1 MPLKPY
7 NQNPKTSDNILFDL
21 YTPMSNGCFTQ
32 QPSTFDSIK
41 IFFIARSPVLNNEFE
56 NQQINY
62 KQDLQR
68 AVYEVTEE
76 YCTETD
82 ELRKQRL
89 AILQQSLEADLAT
102 NALTPTTGTNVE
114 PGANTNTTY
123 YYEAQMVFCA
133 GVACDSGAGPLWI
146 QGEDNSTSIV
156 QRVDTDK
163 ELGNGHFAFIWEPGP
178 IKEGDYYICYGYT
191 MQTSAYL
198 FKSEAKFI
206 HFYIGAA
213 IQNEVAI
220 PTHAVP
226 PEKYFTLLNAYLPRM
241 YFEKYGVND
250 DSMFTLEALNQSVGQ
265 AFTDLDNQ
273 VSRII
278 DILDANVTPEP
289 YLPLLAQMFALKLRS
304 LDITRW
310 RGQIVTAVPQFKKKG
325 TLESLTQALDQAG
338 MQLLQ
343 YKQYWQIA
351 WPQVYTQTLKFE
363 NDYEFIL
370 DKYTDNTLFY
380 EFASLYELQLAHV
393 GTTVWTSTNIAAIS
407 FSQNTKGE
415 TVLTWD
421 PTITQLKDG
430 DQILITYVTETMT
443 GTQVDLYQYWK
454 DFFVRQDI
462 RVQNPDGYF
471 LITPDMQ
478 PANWNMRLMPK
489 DDPLFSVFIPIM
501 NPFYDPVVFGMLRTD
516 FPYSENVYN
525 MEEYNGSLRPTT
537 DPTNMAADYLE
548 GCSGTLSAD
557 YGLAVKIQNLSD
569 FRISECLGI
578 IRDYTPYHA
587 ILRTLEVV
595 GQIQD
600 FMLPPVETIEWLIQI
615 TFNDFLI
622 AGDAQ
627 YAFNRKSILYNY
639 TDEVYP
645 YTDGHGKL
653 AFYRTDFATENTTPA
668 AQGTLTV
675 YNKSMVLQAQSNIRN
690 LNSYNV
696 TKNSCYLEILDGNY
710 AGAYTNIIESVN
722 DFTLT
727 IEGPAAAAFAGM
739 APITQNYTFGWRFS
753 NILDNGPY
761 TISNAYQFTISD
773 SSINYS
779 DYNIKTVALDGTG
792 CYQVKIGTAY
802 YNILLINN
810 NSLYLENQSGS
821 PLPVTDSTGLNY
833 EVYNPSGMQLIFE
846 STTGDFK
853 VCKLAKVTSTAGTP
867 FSMANMCIVVP
878 NPEIYFS
885 PDGGTNFYKFYSI
898 DVNDPN
904 SFYILDYTIGLTPAS
919 VTGTVYN
926 RLFETMG
933 SFNFVGMV
941 AAYGSWPLFADPD
954 VAVLQNSNFPSQ
966 YILTLDPSGANPYSY
981 RIGMDFTTNPPLL
994 IDIFGY
1000 FIFAGT
1006 QDTNVA
1012 GETFTFELNKFNI
1025 IEEPGIVPIM
1035 NGQTLYYVNRAGQ
1048 SVWDSQTT
1056 GAGGFMMAMNKM
1068 SSENQSAGHPSDVI
1082 MAQEGISFVVQTK
1095 DGEVKQSGEI
1105 K

>member
-21 YTPMSNGCFTQ
+21 FTPMANGCFTQ
-32 QPSTFDSIK
+32 QPLSFDSIK

-56 NQQINY
+56 NQQITY
-62 KQDLQR
+62 KENLQR
-68 AVYEVTEE
+68 AVYEVTEL

-89 AILQQSLEADLAT
+89 AILQQSLETDLAN
-102 NALTPTTGTNVE
+102 NALAPATGTNVE
-114 PGANTNTTY
+114 PGANTNTTF

-133 GVACDSGAGPLWI
+133 GVACESGAGPLWI

-191 MQTSAYL
+191 MQTSAYVT
-198 FKSEAKFI
+198 KPEAKFL
-206 HFYIGAA
+206 HFYIGAS

-241 YFEKYGVND
+241 YFEKYAVND

-265 AFTDLDNQ
+265 AFTDIDNQ

-310 RGQIVTAVPQFKKKG
+310 RGQIVTAVPQFKQKG
-325 TLESLTQALDQAG
+325 TLASLAQALDQAG

-343 YKQYWQIA
+343 YKQYWQIS

-363 NDYEFIL
+363 NSYEFVL
-370 DKYTDNTLFY
+370 DEYTDNTLFY
-380 EFASLYELQLAHV
+380 EFASLYELKLAYS
-393 GTTVWTSTNIAAIS
+393 GTYTWVNANITAIS

-421 PTITQLKDG
+421 PTIQTLKNG
-430 DQILITYVTETMT
+430 DQILVTYLNENMT
-443 GTQVDLYQYWK
+443 NTQVELYQYWR
-454 DFFVRQDI
+454 DYFVRQDI

-489 DDPLFSVFIPIM
+489 DDPLFSVYIPTM
-501 NPFYDPVVFGMLRTD
+501 NPFYDPVVFGMYRTD

-537 DPTNMAADYLE
+537 NPQNMSPDYLE
-548 GCSGTLSAD
+548 KCSGTLSAD
-557 YGLAVKIQNLSD
+557 YGLIVKIQNLSD

-578 IRDYTPYHA
+578 IKDYTPFHA

-600 FMLPPVETIEWLIQI
+600 FILPPSESIEWLIQI
-615 TFNDFLI
+615 TYNDFII

-639 TDEVYP
+639 TTEAYP
-645 YTDGHGKL
+645 YTDGQGKL
-653 AFYRTDFATENTTPA
+653 AFYRTDFANENTTPA
-668 AQGTLTV
+668 AQGSLTV
-675 YNKSMVLQAQSNIRN
+675 YNKSMVLEAQRNIRN
-690 LNSYNV
+690 FKSFNI
-696 TKNSCYLEILDGNY
+696 TKNSSYLEILDGDF
-710 AGAYTNIIESVN
+710 AGAYSNIIETVN
-722 DFTLT
+722 DFSLT

-739 APITQNYTFGWRFS
+739 APITQNYTFGWRLS
-753 NILDNGPY
+753 NVLDNGPY
-761 TISNAYQFTISD
+761 TITNAYQFTISD
-773 SSINYS
+773 NNVNFS
-779 DYNIKTVALDGTG
+779 DFNIKSVALDGTS
-792 CYQVKIGTAY
+792 CYQVKIGSSY
-802 YNILLINN
+802 YNILLVNN
-810 NSLYLENQSGS
+810 NALYLENVSGS
-821 PLPVTDSTGLNY
+821 PLSVVDSTGLNY
-833 EVYNPSGMQLIFE
+833 SIYNPTGMQLIFSS
-846 STTGDFK
+846 STGIYK
-853 VCKLAKVTSTAGTP
+853 VCKLCKVTSTAGTP
-867 FSMANMCIVVP
+867 FSMTNMCIVVP
-878 NPEIYFS
+878 NPDIYFS
-885 PDGGTNFYKFYSI
+885 PDAGVNFYKFYSI
-898 DVNDPN
+898 DSNDPS
-904 SFYILDYTIGLTPAS
+904 SFYILDYSIGLTPAS

-926 RLFETMG
+926 RIFETVG
-933 SFNFVGMV
+933 SFNFIGMT
-941 AAYGSWPLFADPD
+941 AAYGSWPLFADPNT
-954 VAVLQNSNFPSQ
+954 AVLQNSNFPSQ
-966 YILTLDPSGANPYSY
+966 YILTLDPSGPNPYSY
-981 RIGMDFTTNPPLL
+981 RIGVDFATNPPLL

-1000 FIFAGT
+1000 FVFSGT
-1006 QDTNVA
+1006 ADTNPA
-1012 GETFTFELNKFNI
+1012 GETYTFELNKFNL

-1048 SVWDSQTT
+1048 SVWNSETS
-1056 GAGGFMMAMNKM
+1056 AYAGFMMAMNRM
-1068 SSENQSAGHPSDVI
+1068 SNENKSAGHPSDVI
-1082 MAQEGISFVVQTK
+1082 MAQEGISFVVETK
-1095 DGEVKQSGEI
+1095 DGDIKQSGDI